1 MIKIAQLA
9 CGTEYSGIQK
19 EIEKAARMVN
29 AEVIYPDV
37 SYEYIKESADMF
49 GFDVQSAGLKLMF
62 ARARA
67 LVEGLVDADA
77 VFLATCFRC
86 AEGALLKNEVRKY
99 IQNNSS

>member
-1 MIKIAQLA
+1 MIKIAQIS
-9 CGTEYSGIQK
+9 CGTEYSGIQH
-19 EIEKAARMVN
+19 EIEKAAEMVN
-29 AEVIYPDV
+29 AKIIFPDV
-37 SYEYIKESADMF
+37 PLEYIGETAEIT

-86 AEGALLKNEVRKY
+86 AEGSLLKNEVRRY
-99 IQNNSS
+99 L